1 MRHFY
6 LDPAHPEPAVL
17 NEAAAIIRAGGVV
30 ALPTDTVYGL
40 AADPFNPQAVLKVFA
55 AKNRP
60 QEQPLLLLIDSPVQ
74 AAALTEAVQAAA
86 RTLMAAFWPGAL
98 TLILPGK
105 PGLPE
110 RMTNSR
116 GGVALRLPDQRLCR
130 ELIRITGPITAPSAN
145 RHGQP
150 SGCSAAQVSAD
161 LAGRVDAVID
171 GGATGSRES
180 TIVDCSS
187 DGQTVLVREGVSLR
201 AMVRDALASAGMG
214 ELT

>member
-6 LDPAHPEPAVL
+6 LDPTRPDPAIL
-17 NEAAAIIRAGGVV
+17 NQAAAIIRAGGVV

-40 AADPFNPQAVLKVFA
+40 AADPFNPQAILKIFA
-55 AKNRP
+55 AKDRP
-60 QEQPLLLLIDSPVQ
+60 QEQPLLFLIDSPIQ
-74 AAALTEAVQAAA
+74 AAALTAEIPAPA

-130 ELIRITGPITAPSAN
+130 ELTRIVGPITAPSAN

-150 SGCSAAQVSAD
+150 SACSAARVSAD

-180 TIVDCSS
+180 TIVDCS
-187 DGQTVLVREGVSLR
+187 DGRTVLAREGVILR
-201 AMVRDALASAGMG
+201 GMIQEALTAAGAG
-214 ELT
+214 ELG